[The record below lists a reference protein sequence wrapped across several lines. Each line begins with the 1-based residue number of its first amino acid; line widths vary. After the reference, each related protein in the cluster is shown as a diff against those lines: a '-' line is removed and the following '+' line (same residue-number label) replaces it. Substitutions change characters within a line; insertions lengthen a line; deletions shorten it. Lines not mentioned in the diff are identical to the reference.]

1 MPSLSRTAAV
11 ALALLGASACADSA
25 TEVTLGPLTGQ
36 LVFGVTSAN
45 RLVAFDAGRPSE
57 FTTNVAITGL
67 AANER
72 IVGLDVRPVG
82 KVLVG
87 LGSSS
92 RLYVINQT
100 TGAAMPLGTSLFATA
115 LAGASFGFDFNPTVD
130 RVRSSSDSDQN
141 LRLHP
146 DLGTVAVVDV
156 NFAFAAGDPNAT
168 RNPAIVAMAY
178 TNSMAGAT
186 TTTLF
191 AIDSEADILTSIA
204 APNGGVLTTV
214 GPLGVNTTGDAN
226 LDISPVSGVLY
237 ASLTPSGSSVSRLYR
252 VDPMTGTATVV
263 GAIGGGVTLT
273 AMALAL

>member
-1 MPSLSRTAAV
+1 MPSLFRAAAV
-11 ALALLGASACADSA
+11 AATLLGATACADGA

-36 LVFGVTSAN
+36 LVFGVTSTN

-57 FTTNVAITGL
+57 LTTNVAITGL
-67 AANER
+67 AASER

-92 RLYVINQT
+92 RLYVINPT
-100 TGAAMPLGTSLFATA
+100 TGAAMPLGTTLFATA

-130 RVRSSSDSDQN
+130 RVRSSSDADQN

-146 DLGTVAVVDV
+146 ELGTVAVVDV
-156 NFAFAAGDPNAT
+156 NFAYGQGDAGAG

-186 TTTLF
+186 STTLF
-191 AIDSEADILTSIA
+191 AIDSEADILASIA

-237 ASLTPSGSSVSRLYR
+237 ASLTPSGTSVSRLYR